1 MSGRRLAVYFA
12 SGTEERIDLNGL
24 LDGEVYGGWFNPSD
38 GRTELLSGPL
48 TITNGILSIKNNS
61 ADGLDRV
68 LILASTPEGCRIPS
82 RTYGEERTTGEVKKV
97 FEW

>member
-12 SGTEERIDLNGL
+12 SDTEERIDLSGL
-24 LDGEVYGGWFNPSD
+24 WDGEVYGEWFNPSD
-38 GRTELLSGPL
+38 GSTVLLEGPL
-48 TITNGILSIKNNS
+48 ETVSGILSIKNNS